1 MFGSI
6 VLGVDESD
14 HAKRALATVQ
24 GLAKATG
31 DRVIVVHVQPVGSYG
46 RGGPIPEESEEAAKS
61 FVDAV
66 VADLRSDGVEAE
78 GVAIAADTDRIG
90 KALLDFAGQHR
101 AGLVAVGTRG
111 RAGTTALLLGSVA
124 QDVIRESEI
133 PVLVVR
139 DLDA

>member
-6 VLGVDESD
+6 VIGLDESD
-14 HAKRALATVQ
+14 HAKHALATVQ
-24 GLAKATG
+24 ALAKATG
-31 DRVIVVHVQPVGSYG
+31 DRVIVVHVQPLGNYG
-46 RGGPIPEESEEAAKS
+46 RGGPIPEEPEEAAKS
-61 FVDAV
+61 FVAAV
-66 VADLRSDGVEAE
+66 VADLRGDGVDAE

-90 KALLDFAGQHR
+90 RALLDLAGQRR

-111 RAGTTALLLGSVA
+111 RVGIKALLLGSVA
-124 QDVIRESEI
+124 QLVIRESQI